1 MAIEIKRSEQIGAI
15 LFLILSGI
23 VYYLSGTFPEGQ
35 GQTGPGSYPR
45 VVVTLIAVF
54 ALFQLARSLYA
65 GESTVHEIRAPT
77 IKRVGIVVA
86 LVVAY
91 VITMPYLGFLV
102 GTVAFLAV
110 TIHYSG
116 ERNLRQIALV
126 SVLVPIV
133 LHYAFG
139 AFLRV
144 RLPEN
149 VLLPISRLLP
159 PLPLVIG
166 GIS

>member
-1 MAIEIKRSEQIGAI
+1 MAIETKRSEQISAV
-15 LFLILSGI
+15 LFLILSGT
-23 VYYLSGTFPEGQ
+23 VYYLSGTFPDGQ
-35 GQTGPGSYPR
+35 DQTGPGSYPR

-77 IKRVGIVVA
+77 VKRVGTVVV

-91 VITMPYLGFLV
+91 VVTLPYLGFLI
-102 GTVAFLAV
+102 GTAAFLAV
-110 TIHYSG
+110 TIYYSG
-116 ERNLRQIALV
+116 VRDLSRIAQV
-126 SVLVPIV
+126 SILVPIV

-166 GIS
+166 GAV

>member
-45 VVVTLIAVF
+45 V
-54 ALFQLARSLYA
+54 QLARSLYA